1 MTDMKADFDK
11 YLREMRRLPEFD
23 RNTKNEIS
31 MGHQNQMK
39 ADF

>member
-11 YLREMRRLPEFD
+11 YLREYGGSEFD